1 MSSPGEYR
9 WTLGNTIFVSL
20 SSHTHTLTSTLTSIV
35 SSLSLSLF
43 LSLSFFLSLF
53 LSLSFFLSLFL
64 SLSLSL
70 SLSLRIVVDI
80 VCGENGGGR
89 SKSWEERFCATQ
101 TISSILSHG
110 RKNRRPSNNLLSE
123 ESKGLLPT
131 MIDML
136 RLLTEDDNGSVREGA
151 CQAACS
157 LLQMSLASEI
167 AEKVVEGGEGGE
179 SKNGGASSRSMSSLA
194 STLLS
199 KMALKDA
206 SSDVRAEACVAVMK
220 VARDERNGFLNSL
233 PVRKVLMPA
242 VVTCAMGKNARLR
255 TAADRALFFCFEM
268 GRDVETLESRV
279 RQMNKT
285 VLRDSPGGSEMVPF
299 LNRHWQK
306 VCKMIPESTW
316 DL

>member
-1 MSSPGEYR
+1 M
-9 WTLGNTIFVSL
+9 
-20 SSHTHTLTSTLTSIV
+20 
-35 SSLSLSLF
+35 
-43 LSLSFFLSLF
+43 
-53 LSLSFFLSLFL
+53 
-64 SLSLSL
+64 
-70 SLSLRIVVDI
+70 
-80 VCGENGGGR
+80 
-89 SKSWEERFCATQ
+89 
-101 TISSILSHG
+101 
-110 RKNRRPSNNLLSE
+110 PSNNLLSE
-123 ESKGLLPT
+123 ESGGLLPT

-167 AEKVVEGGEGGE
+167 AEKVVESGESGE
-179 SKNGGASSRSMSSLA
+179 SKNGSVSGGRSMSTLA

-220 VARDERNGFLNSL
+220 VARDEQNGFLNSL
-233 PVRKVLMPA
+233 QVRKVLMPA

-268 GRDVETLESRV
+268 GRDLETLESRV

-306 VCKMIPESTW
+306 VCKMIPETTW

>member
-1 MSSPGEYR
+1 M
-9 WTLGNTIFVSL
+9 
-20 SSHTHTLTSTLTSIV
+20 
-35 SSLSLSLF
+35 
-43 LSLSFFLSLF
+43 
-53 LSLSFFLSLFL
+53 
-64 SLSLSL
+64 
-70 SLSLRIVVDI
+70 
-80 VCGENGGGR
+80 
-89 SKSWEERFCATQ
+89 
-101 TISSILSHG
+101 
-110 RKNRRPSNNLLSE
+110 PSNNLLSE
-123 ESKGLLPT
+123 ESGGLLPT

-151 CQAACS
+151 CQATCS

-167 AEKVVEGGEGGE
+167 AEKVVESGESSESGE
-179 SKNGGASSRSMSSLA
+179 SKNGSSASGGRSMSTLA

-220 VARDERNGFLNSL
+220 VARDEQNGFLNSL
-233 PVRKVLMPA
+233 QVRKVLMPA

-268 GRDVETLESRV
+268 GRDLETLESRV

-306 VCKMIPESTW
+306 VCKMIPETTW